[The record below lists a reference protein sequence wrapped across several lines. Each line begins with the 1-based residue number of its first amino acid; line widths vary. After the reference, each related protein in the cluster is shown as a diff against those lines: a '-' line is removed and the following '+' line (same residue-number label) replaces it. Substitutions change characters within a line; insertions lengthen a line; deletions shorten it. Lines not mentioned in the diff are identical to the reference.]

1 MKKRKIFEFLYQLL
15 LFQSFVGFFGS
26 IFVLLVMKFTFVHEP
41 IGYEEIHPFHPVP
54 PQASFLQVIQYHP
67 IISTFCAICGIIF
80 FLYVAYNVIKTIEM
94 HVSGKEKDAR
104 LLMHHC
110 INALINLKNVNIK
123 DLKEEKAMIGEVNV
137 YLTNPGDLNPEKVID
152 YYSDSDF
159 EYNLRIGDYCKVVL
173 DREEPT
179 HWISGIIIEINEEEN
194 SFSIIDSDGNIIK
207 IECDH
212 IHNICSK
219 EELQNLMKGKSI
231 K

>member
-1 MKKRKIFEFLYQLL
+1 MG
-15 LFQSFVGFFGS
+15 V
-26 IFVLLVMKFTFVHEP
+26 VVHEP
-41 IGYEEIHPFHPVP
+41 IGYEETHPFHPIP

-80 FLYVAYNVIKTIEM
+80 FLYVAYNVTKTIEM

-110 INALINLKNVNIK
+110 INALINLKGRER
-123 DLKEEKAMIGEVNV
+123 KEEKAMIGEVNV

>member
-1 MKKRKIFEFLYQLL
+1 M
-15 LFQSFVGFFGS
+15 
-26 IFVLLVMKFTFVHEP
+26 
-41 IGYEEIHPFHPVP
+41 
-54 PQASFLQVIQYHP
+54 
-67 IISTFCAICGIIF
+67 
-80 FLYVAYNVIKTIEM
+80 
-94 HVSGKEKDAR
+94 
-104 LLMHHC
+104 

-123 DLKEEKAMIGEVNV
+123 DLKEEKGRKEEKAMIGEVNV

>member
-1 MKKRKIFEFLYQLL
+1 
-15 LFQSFVGFFGS
+15 
-26 IFVLLVMKFTFVHEP
+26 
-41 IGYEEIHPFHPVP
+41 
-54 PQASFLQVIQYHP
+54 
-67 IISTFCAICGIIF
+67 
-80 FLYVAYNVIKTIEM
+80 
-94 HVSGKEKDAR
+94 
-104 LLMHHC
+104 
-110 INALINLKNVNIK
+110 
-123 DLKEEKAMIGEVNV
+123 MIGEVNV

-159 EYNLRIGDYCKVVL
+159 EYNLRIGDYCNVVL